1 MKKKYSENKKKKLE
15 KSNFDVNVEKLIPEP
30 TKEPKFR
37 QEIKLPMAIALL

>member
-1 MKKKYSENKKKKLE
+1 MKKNTVKTKKKLE
-15 KSNFDVNVEKLIPEP
+15 KWNFDVNVEKLIPEP